1 MSDPLT
7 AAVVAAA
14 HHIPEASLVAGANA
28 IADHDH
34 WSPTAAS
41 RLLEAVPA
49 AGYTTHVRPIAEA
62 WAAFPALPGAAVAAA
77 IRAAGAAVSEA
88 RRENRLSLVW
98 TGPPT
103 DEITLRSTRAVL
115 HDLIASATET
125 LILVSYA
132 SYGVAELAEDLRE
145 AAERGVHITLILESD
160 EDSTVHHG
168 PIRPGKLKLAP
179 ALAALGD
186 KIHLYRW
193 PADQRAAIAA
203 PNASLHAKC
212 VISDARRAL
221 VTSANLT
228 DAAIND
234 NMELGVLIESTT
246 TGTQLHRHFHQ
257 LITDGIL
264 VRVR

>member
-14 HHIPEASLVAGANA
+14 RHIPEASLVIGANA
-28 IADHDH
+28 IADDDY
-34 WSPTAAS
+34 WSPAAAS
-41 RLLEAVPA
+41 RLLEAVPST
-49 AGYTTHVRPIAEA
+49 GYTMHAREIADA
-62 WAAFPALPGAAVAAA
+62 WAALPALHGAAVAAA
-77 IRAAGAAVSEA
+77 MRAAGAAASEA

-103 DEITLRSTRAVL
+103 DEIALRSTRAVL
-115 HDLIASATET
+115 HDLVAGATES

-160 EDSTVHHG
+160 EDGAAHHG

-193 PADQRAAIAA
+193 PANQRAATAT
-203 PNASLHAKC
+203 PTASLHAKC
-212 VISDARRAL
+212 VIADARRAL

-234 NMELGVLIESTT
+234 NMELGVLIESSTAAT
-246 TGTQLHRHFHQ
+246 KLLGHFHQ
-257 LITDGIL
+257 LIAEGVL

>member
-7 AAVVAAA
+7 AAVVTAARQ
-14 HHIPEASLVAGANA
+14 IPEASLTAGAGA
-28 IADHDH
+28 IADHDR
-34 WSPTAAS
+34 WSPAAAS
-41 RLLEAVPA
+41 RLLEAVPS
-49 AGYTTHVRPIAEA
+49 AGYATHVRQIADA
-62 WAAFPALPGAAVAAA
+62 WAALPALPGAAVAAA
-77 IRAAGAAVSEA
+77 MRAAGAAGSEA
-88 RRENRLSLVW
+88 RQENRLSLVW

-115 HDLIASATET
+115 HDLIAGSTET

-145 AAERGVHITLILESD
+145 AAERGVRVTLILESD
-160 EDSTVHHG
+160 EDSTDHHG

-179 ALAALGD
+179 ALGALGD
-186 KIHLYRW
+186 MLHLYRW
-193 PADQRAAIAA
+193 PADLRAAIAA
-203 PNASLHAKC
+203 PTASLHAKC
-212 VISDARRAL
+212 VIADARRAL

-234 NMELGVLIESTT
+234 NMELGVLIESPTT
-246 TGTQLHRHFHQ
+246 APQLHRHFHQ
-257 LITDGIL
+257 LIADGVL